1 MKSTSKNHASTPSR
15 KLAILAFVTL
25 DGVMQAPSS
34 PQEDTTGGFM
44 RGGWANDYWAEVME
58 QAQREAM
65 SEPYDML
72 FGRKTYEMFAP
83 HWSTAS
89 TDDPLATMMNNAQKY
104 VVSTQDL
111 DLTWQNSGLIYGD
124 VCSKIKTLKQQPG
137 NLIQVHG
144 SCNLIQTLL
153 KHDLIDEFR
162 LWTFPVILGQGKR
175 LFGEGVIPQNLT
187 LTKSDTTKNGVTMG
201 IYRRQ

>member
-1 MKSTSKNHASTPSR
+1 MNSTPAPSR
-15 KLAILAFVTL
+15 KLAILSFMTL

-34 PQEDTTGGFM
+34 PQEDTSDGFTH
-44 RGGWANDYWAEVME
+44 GGWASEYWAEVME
-58 QAQREAM
+58 QVKSEAM

-72 FGRKTYEMFAP
+72 FGRKTYELFAP
-83 HWSTAS
+83 HWAAAS

-104 VVSTQDL
+104 VVSNQDI
-111 DLTWQNSGLIYGD
+111 DLSWQNSVLVTGD
-124 VCSKIKTLKQQPG
+124 VCSKITALKQQPG

-144 SCNLIQTLL
+144 SCDLIQTLL

-162 LWTFPVILGQGKR
+162 LWTFPIILGQGKR

-187 LTKSDTTKNGVTMG
+187 LTKSDTTKKGVTMG
-201 IYRRQ
+201 IYKRQ